1 MKKNSAKSKIYSIYH
16 FAVLISILSV
26 YTCTNNNKNNSDQ
39 VFRYNEHKNINSLD
53 PAFAKDVANIWA
65 VNQLFNGLV
74 EMDEELRVIPSIA
87 KSWMISND
95 GLTYSFILNNN
106 IKFHKHSML
115 TNRNVTAEDFV
126 YSFDRLLDP
135 ILASP
140 GGWVFNKV
148 DNYVAIN
155 DTILEIKLKEPFNA
169 FLGILTMKYCSV
181 VPKEIVEHY
190 GDEFR
195 SNPVGTGPFKFKRWE
210 ENIKLV
216 FRKNNEY
223 FQKDSIG
230 NSLPYLESVAIT
242 FLQDK
247 QSEFLQFIQENLDF
261 VSGLDNS
268 YKDEVLNTRGE
279 LKNEYINQINLIRGP
294 YLNTEYLAFYLD
306 SNKNEIKSEILRKAV
321 NHGFD
326 KK

>member
-1 MKKNSAKSKIYSIYH
+1 
-16 FAVLISILSV
+16 
-26 YTCTNNNKNNSDQ
+26 
-39 VFRYNEHKNINSLD
+39 
-53 PAFAKDVANIWA
+53 
-65 VNQLFNGLV
+65 
-74 EMDEELRVIPSIA
+74 
-87 KSWMISND
+87 
-95 GLTYSFILNNN
+95 
-106 IKFHKHSML
+106 ML
-115 TNRNVTAEDFV
+115 TNRNVTADDFV

-148 DNYVAIN
+148 DNYTAIN

-261 VSGLDNS
+261 VSGLDLS
-268 YKDEVLNTRGE
+268 
-279 LKNEYINQINLIRGP
+279 LIH
-294 YLNTEYLAFYLD
+294 
-306 SNKNEIKSEILRKAV
+306 I
-321 NHGFD
+321 
-326 KK
+326 

>member
-1 MKKNSAKSKIYSIYH
+1 MKKIYAKSKTYSLSY
-16 FAVLISILSV
+16 FVLFISILLIQNCSE
-26 YTCTNNNKNNSDQ
+26 NNQVDSNL

-53 PAFAKDVANIWA
+53 PAFAKDVANIWV

-74 EMDEELRVIPSIA
+74 EMDQELRVIPSIA
-87 KSWMISND
+87 ESWKISND
-95 GLTYSFILNNN
+95 GKKYTFFLKNN
-106 IKFHKHSML
+106 IKFHEHPKL

-135 ILASP
+135 ALASP

-148 DNYVAIN
+148 ENHTAIN
-155 DTILEIKLKEPFNA
+155 DSILEISLKEPFNA

-181 VPKEIVEHY
+181 VPKEVVEYY

-195 SNPVGTGPFKFKRWE
+195 SNPIGTGPFKFKRWE

-216 FRKNNEY
+216 FRKNHEY

-230 NSLPYLESVAIT
+230 NSLPYLESIAIT

-247 QSEFLQFIQENLDF
+247 QSEFLQFIQSKLE
-261 VSGLDNS
+261 
-268 YKDEVLNTRGE
+268 KI
-279 LKNEYINQINLIRGP
+279 EYIDTT
-294 YLNTEYLAFYLD
+294 YLTRAW
-306 SNKNEIKSEILRKAV
+306 SARK
-321 NHGFD
+321 
-326 KK
+326 K